1 MKPWQWTEY
10 AAPARRTVK
19 TQSPASSVI
28 AETVVIDGYAVSRKD
43 HAGVLTTSSRA
54 YTGQRQH
61 GDLYGRPR
69 QGRRYRL

>member
-1 MKPWQWTEY
+1 MDGIHSSGRPDG
-10 AAPARRTVK
+10 K

-54 YTGQRQH
+54 YTASGSTETYTDARRQC
-61 GDLYGRPR
+61 
-69 QGRRYRL
+69 RRYRL